1 MKPNYR
7 TSGLLRRTVIRTLIS
22 LCTIPVL
29 CTSFSTVKAQAVD
42 TLRLTLDDAEKRF
55 LNQNFALLAQRYNI
69 DVSKALVLQAK
80 LYPNPNI
87 QMATAVYDGDDK
99 KWFST
104 PLTANGELTAG
115 ISQTIILARKRNKA
129 IKIAEANVKLS
140 EYQFY
145 DLVRTL
151 KYTLRTDFYNIY
163 YLQQSAKVYDAEISS
178 LQQVT
183 KAFAEQQGK
192 GYIAEKEVVR
202 VQAQLYALQ
211 SEYNDLVNQIND
223 LQSELRLVLQEKKVY
238 IVPVIDNNTLASL
251 NPAKYSLSTLIDSAY
266 VQRTDLMIAKANTDI
281 SKLNYT
287 YEKANAVPDLTA
299 NVNYDQQGSYRNN
312 FYSAGLAIDLPF
324 FNRNQ
329 GNIKG
334 AKKMIDVNATQQKS
348 VEATVEENVFRSLQ
362 KATDADK
369 LYKNIDPKFSGDF
382 ERLMREV
389 LINYQRR
396 NISLLDF
403 LDFYDSYKE
412 NVLQVN
418 AIQFNRVS
426 AFEDINFYTGSN
438 FFN

>member
-1 MKPNYR
+1 
-7 TSGLLRRTVIRTLIS
+7 
-22 LCTIPVL
+22 
-29 CTSFSTVKAQAVD
+29 
-42 TLRLTLDDAEKRF
+42 
-55 LNQNFALLAQRYNI
+55 
-69 DVSKALVLQAK
+69 
-80 LYPNPNI
+80 
-87 QMATAVYDGDDK
+87 
-99 KWFST
+99 
-104 PLTANGELTAG
+104 
-115 ISQTIILARKRNKA
+115 
-129 IKIAEANVKLS
+129 
-140 EYQFY
+140 
-145 DLVRTL
+145 
-151 KYTLRTDFYNIY
+151 
-163 YLQQSAKVYDAEISS
+163 
-178 LQQVT
+178 
-183 KAFAEQQGK
+183 
-192 GYIAEKEVVR
+192 
-202 VQAQLYALQ
+202 
-211 SEYNDLVNQIND
+211 
-223 LQSELRLVLQEKKVY
+223 
-238 IVPVIDNNTLASL
+238 
-251 NPAKYSLSTLIDSAY
+251 
-266 VQRTDLMIAKANTDI
+266 MIAKANTDI